1 MRLIQPRNNSRG
13 NDSKAVK
20 KASKKSSPKKSKA
33 NNIITQIE
41 KIRVDVETN
50 LAEYKDD
57 FITIT
62 DEEKLIK
69 YLKASAKNGVIA
81 IDTETTGLDAL
92 RDGIVGVGIYTPKKK
107 TAYIPINHVSYIN
120 GSRIKNQLDEGVVQ
134 KALDKYLP
142 KITEIIM
149 FNANFDLR
157 VLRNLLGVKNVRCTW
172 DCYLA
177 ARLMNENE
185 PSSGLKPLHSKYV
198 LRGRK
203 DAFSYGDLFKGINFA
218 FVPIDIGAI
227 YASHD
232 PKVTYELY
240 AYQKKYLN
248 YENMNLKDVA
258 WVFHNIEMPCV
269 EPTIAMED
277 TGVRFDFAYNEKLKK
292 KYHKLLD
299 ERQKQF
305 NDVCKEYEEDI
316 LRYIKRA
323 GDSCKLEYP
332 VNIKSPG
339 QLAILLYD
347 IIRIEPLRDKR
358 TKQPIRSTN
367 EATLQ
372 ALKHPLADA
381 ILDYR
386 EFSTIV
392 GTFID
397 TLPTWVHE
405 DGRVHCKFNQCGA
418 RTGRFSSE
426 EPNMQNLPSKLK
438 DIRQMFIAS
447 NDEFVVYEDNNKC
460 FVVDVWDEVE
470 TLDGWKSAGSVAIG
484 DELILSDGGK
494 SVVVKSVK
502 TKGTSRL
509 ISY

>member
-1 MRLIQPRNNSRG
+1 MALFDIPNRPKRKDDALV
-13 NDSKAVK
+13 A
-20 KASKKSSPKKSKA
+20 KKSKTTA
-33 NNIITQIE
+33 KAPTSRSGTLLDRISAIT
-41 KIRVDVETN
+41 KMVDKH
-50 LAEYKDD
+50 LGQYKDEYIIIRD
-57 FITIT
+57 FDT
-62 DEEKLIK
+62 LSK
-69 YLKASAKNGVIA
+69 YISDSIENRVIS
-81 IDTETTGLDAL
+81 IDTETTGLDPMI
-92 RDGIVGVGIYTPKKK
+92 DKIVGVCLYTPKNKP
-107 TAYIPINHVSYIN
+107 AYIPVNHVSYVT
-120 GSRIKNQLDEGVVQ
+120 GAKVENQLAENVIRDQLQRLVKVHT
-134 KALDKYLP
+134 DV
-142 KITEIIM
+142 IM
-149 FNANFDLR
+149 FNADFDIR
-157 VLRNLLGVKNVRCTW
+157 VLRNQLGWKDAYCTW

-185 PSSGLKPLHSKYV
+185 QSSGLKPLHSKYV
-198 LRGRK
+198 LRGKK

-248 YENMNLKDVA
+248 YENKNLKDVA

-269 EPTIAMED
+269 ESVIAMED

-426 EPNMQNLPSKLK
+426 EPNMQNIPSHNK
-438 DIRQMFIAS
+438 DIRQMFVAT
-447 NDEFVVYEDNNKC
+447 NEEFEIDVTDNLIE
-460 FVVDVWDEVE
+460 VDRWDEVL
-470 TLDGWKSAGSVAIG
+470 TDSGWVSANSLAVG
-484 DELILSDGGK
+484 DHIDSTQTIKKKKVNGEKIVFELC
-494 SVVVKSVK
+494 
-502 TKGTSRL
+502 
-509 ISY
+509 